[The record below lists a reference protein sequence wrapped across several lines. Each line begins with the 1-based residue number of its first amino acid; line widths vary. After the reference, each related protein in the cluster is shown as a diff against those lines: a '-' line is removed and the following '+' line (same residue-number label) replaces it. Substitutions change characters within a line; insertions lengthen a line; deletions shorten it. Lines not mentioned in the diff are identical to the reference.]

1 MTTEFSAR
9 EIALIA
15 DTDVLAHIR
24 ARNVELNKQAAE
36 EGWEFWTLHC
46 EDSASE
52 YANVYEYLKEG
63 AIGFHSDV
71 FKDINGFRPR
81 HINCPE
87 ATLEEIEALNAELS
101 ESDDEDDYVTSAG
114 SADNPTLGDIFPSF

>member
-1 MTTEFSAR
+1 MATKFSAR
-9 EIALIA
+9 ELALIA
-15 DTDVLAHIR
+15 DTDVLSHIR
-24 ARNVELNKQAAE
+24 ARNEEIDRQARQE
-36 EGWEFWTLHC
+36 QWEFWTLHC

-71 FKDINGFRPR
+71 FKEINGFRPR
-81 HINCPE
+81 HINYTE

-114 SADNPTLGDIFPSF
+114 SPDNPTLGDIFPSF